1 MEVLSLRDKLMLYD
15 RVIIKEALHC
25 EREVCHMV

>member
-1 MEVLSLRDKLMLYD
+1 MGVLSLRDKLMLYYK
-15 RVIIKEALHC
+15 VIIKEALHC